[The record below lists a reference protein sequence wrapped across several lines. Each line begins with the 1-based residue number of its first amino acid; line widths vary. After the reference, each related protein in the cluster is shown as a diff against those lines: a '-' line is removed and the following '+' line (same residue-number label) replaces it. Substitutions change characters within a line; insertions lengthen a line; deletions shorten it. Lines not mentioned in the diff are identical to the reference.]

1 MKNVQKFKPK
11 KKIMAILDP
20 LENNE
25 ELLVKTLF
33 DIIVKSK
40 SFKIG
45 KCENL
50 IKSVDDAIVYYSIDR
65 NSEIFKEQSL
75 KKPIFDKL
83 YSSPRLAAVYSL
95 IITKNKLPTKIHDKI
110 AEYAVK
116 HGTSVQKIIRNNK
129 DYKDD
134 KFNFIVEC
142 VFDEFESDAYE
153 LYLYK
158 YMNFKSK

>member
-1 MKNVQKFKPK
+1 MKNINKFKPTK
-11 KKIMAILDP
+11 RIIDILDVF
-20 LENNE
+20 ENNE
-25 ELLVKTLF
+25 ELLVKSLF
-33 DIIVKSK
+33 DIIIKSK

-50 IKSVDDAIVYYSIDR
+50 IKNINDAIIYYSIDR
-65 NSEIFKEQSL
+65 NSEIFKEHAF

-83 YSSPRLAAVYSL
+83 YKSPRLAAVYSL
-95 IITKNKLPTKIHDKI
+95 IITKNKLPTKIHDRV

-116 HGTSVQKIIRNNK
+116 HGASVQKIIQNNK

-134 KFNFIVEC
+134 KFNFIVDI